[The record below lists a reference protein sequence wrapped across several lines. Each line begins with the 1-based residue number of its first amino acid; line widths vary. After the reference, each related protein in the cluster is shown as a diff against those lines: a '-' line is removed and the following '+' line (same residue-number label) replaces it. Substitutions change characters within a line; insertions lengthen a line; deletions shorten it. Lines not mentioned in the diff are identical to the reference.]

1 MEKPGDTLTPEARD
15 ALVRAHAMR
24 LSYAVRVLAGP
35 GPRPRLV
42 VALGE
47 AHVKLGAAAALGQE
61 VVESIALRG
70 VETFQTKSV
79 FAGGALRWLIY
90 LPRVALRLV
99 TLGRVKGSTI
109 VDAKQASH
117 GDTVEIERS
126 RDVPL
131 SLHVASV
138 YMSAMFATFFAHVLV
153 AALRVVVPGGALD
166 GVDAALRK
174 VTAAFQL
181 HLLLLVPAI
190 ALRRYRWSWLINPAA
205 AILTERDTL
214 MADGTVRMLA
224 DYPDAGPALVIM
236 GRAHLPGFERELC
249 ERYGFRRVEFP

>member
-1 MEKPGDTLTPEARD
+1 MDTEGDVLTPEARE
-15 ALVRAHAMR
+15 ALVRAHEMP

-35 GPRPRLV
+35 GPNPRLV

-47 AHVKLGAAAALGQE
+47 AHIKLGAASALGQE
-61 VVESIALRG
+61 VVESVALRG
-70 VETFQTKSV
+70 VESFQTKGV
-79 FAGGALRWLIY
+79 LAGGALRHLVH
-90 LPRVALRLV
+90 LPRLALRLA

-117 GDTVEIERS
+117 GYTVEIERTD
-126 RDVPL
+126 RVPA
-131 SLHVASV
+131 SLHAASV
-138 YMSAMFATFFAHVLV
+138 YMSAMFSALFAQAFV
-153 AALRVVVPGGALD
+153 AALRLVVPGGALD
-166 GVDAALRK
+166 GVDAVMRK
-174 VTAAFQL
+174 VGMAFQL
-181 HLLLLVPAI
+181 HMLLIVPAI
-190 ALRRYRWSWLINPAA
+190 ALRRHRWSWLLNPAA

-236 GRAHLPGFERELC
+236 GRAHLPGFERELR

>member
-1 MEKPGDTLTPEARD
+1 METPGDVLTPEARD
-15 ALVRAHAMR
+15 ALIRAHEMQ

-47 AHVKLGAAAALGQE
+47 AHVKLGAASALGRE
-61 VVESIALRG
+61 VVDRIALRG
-70 VETFQTKSV
+70 VETFQTKHV

-90 LPRVALRLV
+90 LPRIALRV
-99 TLGRVKGSTI
+99 ATLGGVKGSTI

-126 RDVPL
+126 REVPL
-131 SLHVASV
+131 SLHVASA
-138 YMSAMFATFFAHVLV
+138 YMSTMFATFFAHVLV
-153 AALRVVVPGGALD
+153 AALRGAVPGGALD
-166 GVDAALRK
+166 GVELVLRR
-174 VTAAFQL
+174 VTMAFQL

-190 ALRRYRWSWLINPAA
+190 ALRRHRWSWLLNPAA
-205 AILTERDTL
+205 AILTDRDTL

-249 ERYGFRRVEFP
+249 ERHGFHRVDFP